1 MKYKKGDLVYAMTS
15 WPRRADDPEWVLAI
29 VTDARIYALDGHA
42 SVQYKVLVVN
52 PDKDAELLDPFETQV
67 TFFETGLKPVSP
79 GVDCEV

>member
-1 MKYKKGDLVYAMTS
+1 MKYKKGDLVYALDWS
-15 WPRRADDPEWVLAI
+15 AAERVAHWVLAI
-29 VTDARIYALDGHA
+29 VTDVRVYALDGLA

-52 PDKDAELLDPFETQV
+52 PDKDTTPEDVV